1 MPDRKHN
8 IYRSR
13 TLAVIFMFLNAV
25 CIASTG
31 IKDSAD
37 YQQVALQSGVDLNTF
52 GSEESQEPAASLVSQ
67 FRRTCLSTPNHNPSF
82 YRTIALLPLEE
93 WHDPAIVQSACLQK
107 PGYYNFLFHYTLF

>member
-13 TLAVIFMFLNAV
+13 ILAVIFVFLNAV

-31 IKDSAD
+31 IKNSAD
-37 YQQVALQSGVDLNTF
+37 YQQVALQSGVDLNAF
-52 GSEESQEPAASLVSQ
+52 GSEENQEPTASFISQ
-67 FRRTCLSTPNHNPSF
+67 FRRTCLSTQNHNPNF

-93 WHDPAIVQSACLQK
+93 WHDPAIAQSACLQK